1 VSHSPAAGVVSL
13 PPPLGSKGL
22 SFLSLQ
28 DLHCPIFRLGAPRL
42 PPTSRAQKSATD
54 GNGAGLQNPVI
65 QFFASFL
72 LHQFNCNVF
81 GASTRL
87 RCLIFWSGLLHT
99 VLQIEVIFSR
109 RGNHDCWFLAISL
122 GCSFVVQSAGDLQE
136 QLNEMSKKQMRLE
149 RLVDTMLKQR
159 QADEKERE
167 TLRQLDKNRETE
179 TQRNA
184 ARLLQQQQQQQ
195 QPQQQGKVA
204 DVRTGRSN
212 AARDV
217 KPAASLANLNL
228 DLEKVA
234 TGAST
239 FPHLFQRPPQF
250 ALICHCRCMI
260 RGALTP
266 PHVTVQRSPH
276 GGPST
281 LLRKSRRANRAASRI
296 AAHARTFQ
304 MGGRVAA
311 QRSSW
316 SSSSA
321 RQVISHLRAC
331 NSPARIHAVAFPEI
345 SGLFAADRFRAFLKR
360 SNARKPGWL

>member
-1 VSHSPAAGVVSL
+1 
-13 PPPLGSKGL
+13 
-22 SFLSLQ
+22 
-28 DLHCPIFRLGAPRL
+28 
-42 PPTSRAQKSATD
+42 
-54 GNGAGLQNPVI
+54 
-65 QFFASFL
+65 
-72 LHQFNCNVF
+72 
-81 GASTRL
+81 
-87 RCLIFWSGLLHT
+87 LIFWSGLLHT
-99 VLQIEVIFSR
+99 VLQIEVILFL

-184 ARLLQQQQQQQ
+184 ARLLQQQQ
-195 QPQQQGKVA
+195 QQQGKVA

-321 RQVISHLRAC
+321 RQVILHLRAC
-331 NSPARIHAVAFPEI
+331 NGPREFMLLHFQKFPVCLQLTAFAP
-345 SGLFAADRFRAFLKR
+345 F
-360 SNARKPGWL
+360 